1 MTGVIDYEILV
12 DSYENRL
19 LSQLRGH
26 GVDLDFLELWVPDD
40 DPVASILNM
49 AEAAEASGETAI
61 AIRVNAE
68 TMPHDR
74 LDEVRTALSRLGDVT
89 IEKHEDNAVITIGGI
104 GE

>member
-1 MTGVIDYEILV
+1 MAGVIDYETLV

-49 AEAAEASGETAI
+49 AEAAEASGEADL
-61 AIRVNAE
+61 AIRVAVE
-68 TMPHDR
+68 TLPRDR
-74 LDEVRTALSRLGDVT
+74 LGDLQTALSRLGTVS
-89 IEKHEDNAVITIGGI
+89 IETTEKGVVIHVGGI
-104 GE
+104 GG